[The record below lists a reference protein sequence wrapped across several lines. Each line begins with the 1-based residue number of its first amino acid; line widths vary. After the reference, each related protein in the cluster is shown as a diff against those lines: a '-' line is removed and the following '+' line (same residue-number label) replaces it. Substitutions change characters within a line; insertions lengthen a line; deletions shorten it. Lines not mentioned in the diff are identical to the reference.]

1 MQKFFFTCFLC
12 LVTSTLLSQANLNT
26 YTAPAFPDAA
36 RIEKIKATKEVVDKL
51 FKEQAERAHYPALVY
66 GVVADGQLVYTG
78 EVGFTDIDKK
88 IKADISSAFRIASMS
103 KSVTAMAILQLRDAG
118 KLQLDDPAY
127 KYIPELKKVKYL
139 TSDAPH
145 ITVRHLLTH
154 AAGFPEDNP
163 WGDRQLADSDAEM
176 LKTFADGVSFS
187 NIPGVAFEYS
197 NMGFALLGKIIS
209 NITGKPYQLYITD
222 NIFKPLGMNN
232 TWWEYTKV
240 PAAKLAHGYRWVNG
254 NWREEE
260 LLHDG
265 SYGAMGGL
273 ITSIE
278 DFSKYMMLHM
288 NAWPAKDG
296 PENKV
301 LKRSSIREMQHPW
314 MFSGLFPRARMLG
327 QTECPLVSAYGY
339 GLGWIKDCNNIVSVG
354 HSGGLPGF
362 GSNWRFLPDYN
373 IGVVS
378 YANLTYAGT
387 GGVTNRVMDT
397 ILKMTDL
404 KPRQWVVSPI
414 LKQRQEQLI
423 KLLPEWK
430 KAEQSGIFAENF
442 FADYIVDSL
451 SSQAARIFAE
461 AGKIVR
467 VHDMIAENNLRGS
480 FIMEGEKGKV
490 QVFFTLTPE
499 NPALIQEYRIRA
511 VK

>member
-1 MQKFFFTCFLC
+1 MRILILILILSFT
-12 LVTSTLLSQANLNT
+12 VVKATGQANINP
-26 YTAPAFPDAA
+26 YKPPVFKDSS

-66 GVVADGQLVYTG
+66 GIVADGQLVYTG
-78 EVGFTDIDKK
+78 AVGYTDIKKK
-88 IKADISSAFRIASMS
+88 IEADTKSAFRIASMS
-103 KSVTAMAILQLRDAG
+103 KSVTSMAILQLRDAG
-118 KLQLDDPAY
+118 KLNLDDPAY
-127 KYIPELKKVKYL
+127 KYVAELKHVKYL
-139 TSDAPH
+139 TKDAPH
-145 ITVRHLLTH
+145 ITVRNLMTH

-163 WGDRQLADSDAEM
+163 WGDRQLDATDAEL
-176 LKTFADGVSFS
+176 LKTITDGVSFS

-197 NMGFALLGKIIS
+197 NMGFALLGKIIT
-209 NITGKPYQLYITD
+209 NITGKPYQEYITE
-222 NIFKPLGMNN
+222 NIFKPLGMNH

-240 PAAKLAHGYRWVNG
+240 PAAQLALGYRWING
-254 NWREEE
+254 NWRDEA

-288 NAWPAKDG
+288 SAWPPSDDA
-296 PENKV
+296 ENTV

-314 MFSGLFPRARMLG
+314 MFSGLFPRARMLS

-397 ILKMTDL
+397 ILKMTGL

-414 LKQRQEQLI
+414 LKQRQEQLV
-423 KLLPEWK
+423 KLLPAWNQ
-430 KAEQSGIFAENF
+430 AEQSGIFAENF

-451 SSQAARIFAE
+451 RSQATKIFAD

-467 VHDMIAENNLRGS
+467 VHEMVAENNLRGS
-480 FIMEGEKGKV
+480 FIMEGENGKV
-490 QVFFTLTPE
+490 QVFFTLSPE
-499 NPALIQEYRIRA
+499 NPPLIQEYRIRS

>member
-1 MQKFFFTCFLC
+1 MHKLILFVSLF
-12 LVTSTLLSQANLNT
+12 
-26 YTAPAFPDAA
+26 PAVLAVKGQEGQNPYKPPIFNDNA

-66 GVVADGQLVYTG
+66 GVVADGQLIYTG

-88 IKADISSAFRIASMS
+88 IKADITSAFRIASMS
-103 KSVTAMAILQLRDAG
+103 KSVTAMAIMQLRDAG

-139 TSDAPH
+139 TTDAPH

-163 WGDRQLADSDAEM
+163 WGDRQLADSDAEL
-176 LKTFADGVSFS
+176 LKTFTDGVTFS

-197 NMGFALLGKIIS
+197 NMGYALLGKIIS
-209 NITGKPYQLYITD
+209 NVTGKPYQVYITE
-222 NIFKPLGMNN
+222 NIFKPLGMHN

-240 PAAKLAHGYRWVNG
+240 PAAKLAHGYRWING

-278 DFSKYMMLHM
+278 DFSKYMVLHM
-288 NAWPAKDG
+288 NAWPAQDG

-314 MFSGLFPRARMLG
+314 MFSGLFPRARMLN
-327 QTECPLVSAYGY
+327 QTECALVSAYGY
-339 GLGWIKDCNNIVSVG
+339 GLGWIKDCNNMVSVG

-362 GSNWRFLPDYN
+362 GSNWRFFPDYN

-397 ILKMTDL
+397 IIKMTNL

-423 KLLPEWK
+423 KLLPDWK
-430 KAEQSGIFAENF
+430 QAEQSGIFAENF
-442 FADYIVDSL
+442 FADYIVDTL
-451 SSQAARIFAE
+451 RNQANRIFAD

-467 VHDMIAENNLRGS
+467 VHEMVAENNLRGS

-490 QVFFTLTPE
+490 QVLFTLTPE
-499 NPALIQEYRIRA
+499 NPPLIQEYRIRP